1 MSISAGT
8 TIGRYE
14 IVEQIGQGGMATVY
28 KARQP
33 TLDRVV
39 ALKVIRAGYSEDP
52 EFLERF
58 RREAR
63 AVARLDH
70 PNVVQVY
77 DFEEIDGRAV
87 LAMQLLDGGG
97 LKERVTRLASEQRLM
112 AQDEVAR
119 IVEQM
124 AAGLAYAHRRGVIH
138 RDVKPANVMFT
149 SDGRAV
155 VTDFGIARML
165 GGTQLTATGV
175 GIGTPEYMSPE
186 QGQGGDLDA
195 RSDVYSLGVVAY
207 ELLTGQLPFTGDT
220 PFAVVLKH
228 VRDPLAPPSTR
239 NPALS
244 PTIDAVLMKA
254 LAKQPA
260 DRYAEV
266 TDLAIALRE
275 AIGTTAGATLPT
287 IVTARPAAKPAGPSA
302 PATPLAVASAE
313 RDRRVA
319 GALVSLALLGVIAFD
334 LSPRLAALD
343 TAAID
348 RTLSD
353 AVATLVPSPSPT
365 PRQVTFKPEQLI
377 MPPEDL
383 PVSGYEVRTDEA
395 YPDTGREP
403 QWRRIF
409 QPKTSGQYG
418 AIEFR
423 VGVLEPGRSISPGCD
438 GWSWRPDQPTET
450 TAVATATL
458 GDKSVLCRFRFADGT
473 RWFVSW
479 VAERNIETITYLL
492 AKATA
497 TDAAAT
503 DLVLTLSQKQLA
515 IVSRVSPR

>member
-1 MSISAGT
+1 MTLHAGT

-14 IVEQIGQGGMATVY
+14 IVEPIGQGGMAVVY

-33 TLDRVV
+33 ALDRVV
-39 ALKVIRAGYSEDP
+39 ALKVIRSGFSEDP

-70 PNVVQVY
+70 PNVVQVH
-77 DFEEIDGRAV
+77 DFDEIEGRAI

-97 LKERVTRLASEQRLM
+97 LKERVTHLASEQRLM
-112 AQDEVAR
+112 PQDEVVR

-124 AAGLAYAHRRGVIH
+124 AAGLAYAHARGVIH

-186 QGQGGDLDA
+186 QGQGGELDA

-228 VRDPLAPPSTR
+228 VRDPLPPPSTR

-244 PTIDAVLMKA
+244 PRIDEVLMKA

-260 DRYAEV
+260 DRYPGV
-266 TDLAIALRE
+266 TDLAIALRDV
-275 AIGTTAGATLPT
+275 IGTTAGATLPT
-287 IVTARPAAKPAGPSA
+287 IVTARPAATPSA
-302 PATPLAVASAE
+302 PAVPLSVAGGE

-319 GALVSLALLGVIAFD
+319 GALVSLALLGVMAFD

-343 TAAID
+343 TASID
-348 RTLSD
+348 RAISEALTT
-353 AVATLVPSPSPT
+353 ASPSPT
-365 PRQVTFKPEQLI
+365 PRQVAFKPEQLI
-377 MPPEDL
+377 MPPEEL

-409 QPKTSGQYG
+409 QPKSTSGQYG
-418 AIEFR
+418 PIEFR
-423 VGVLEPGRSISPGCD
+423 IGVLEPGRSISPGCD
-438 GWSWRPDQPTET
+438 GWNWKPEQPTESGT
-450 TAVATATL
+450 VASAAL
-458 GDKSVLCRFRFADGT
+458 GDKSVLCRFRFSDGT

-479 VAERNIETITYLL
+479 VAERNVETITYLF
-492 AKATA
+492 AKISA

-503 DLVLTLSQKQLA
+503 DLVLRLSQQQLA

>member
-1 MSISAGT
+1 MSLEPGT
-8 TIGRYE
+8 TVGRYE
-14 IVEQIGQGGMATVY
+14 IVEQLGQGGMAVVY

-33 TLDRVV
+33 SLDRIV
-39 ALKVIRAGYSEDP
+39 ALKVIRSGYSEDP

-97 LKERVTRLASEQRLM
+97 LKDRIARFAGEGRLLPPHEVTRVIEQ
-112 AQDEVAR
+112 
-119 IVEQM
+119 I
-124 AAGLAYAHRRGVIH
+124 AAGLAYAHERGVIH

-149 SDGRAV
+149 ADGRAV

-186 QGQGGDLDA
+186 QGQGGQLDA

-207 ELLTGQLPFTGDT
+207 ELLAGQLPFTGDT

-228 VRDPLAPPSTR
+228 VRDPLPPPSTR

-244 PTIDAVLMKA
+244 ATVDAVLVRA

-260 DRYAEV
+260 DRYPAV
-266 TDLAIALRE
+266 TDLAAALRD
-275 AIGTTAGATLPT
+275 AIGPSAGATLPT
-287 IVTARPAAKPAGPSA
+287 IASPRPGKPAPTTSA
-302 PATPLAVASAE
+302 PTGTSWSE
-313 RDRRVA
+313 RDRRLA
-319 GALVSLALLGVIAFD
+319 GAIVSLALLGVV
-334 LSPRLAALD
+334 ALD
-343 TAAID
+343 IGQATARIDAAAID
-348 RTLSD
+348 RSIGD
-353 AVATLVPSPSPT
+353 ALASAVPSPSPT
-365 PRQVTFKPEQLI
+365 PRQVSFKPEQLI
-377 MPPEDL
+377 MPPEEL
-383 PVSGYEVRTDEA
+383 PVGGYEVRTDEA

-409 QPKTSGQYG
+409 VPRASGGPYG
-418 AIEFR
+418 NIEFR
-423 VGVLEPGRSISPGCD
+423 VGVLDPGKHVTPGCD
-438 GWSWRPDQPTET
+438 GWTWRPEQPTDV
-450 TAVATATL
+450 TALTSATL
-458 GDKSVLCRFRFADGT
+458 GDRSVLCRFRFSDGT

-479 VAERNIETITYLL
+479 VAERNVETITYLL
-492 AKATA
+492 ARVTA

-503 DLVLTLSQKQLA
+503 DLVLTLSQRQLA
-515 IVSRVSPR
+515 IISRVAPR